1 MSASA
6 NPDIVT
12 DGLVLC
18 LDAADKKS
26 YSGSGTT
33 WTDRS
38 GNGNSG
44 TLTNGP
50 TFDSGN
56 GGSIDFDGTND
67 HITTSLDLSWND
79 TSDASVFITV
89 TPASLQTRAIIG
101 KGNSQWEWQINQDN
115 AGLQLVY
122 WNTGGSHSNGPIT
135 TISNVFE
142 ANVTVSVGI
151 VWSSSD
157 NKHYFYKNGVQV
169 GNNTWTDASI
179 NQNRSNGV
187 HIGGNIYQWGLGGN
201 YWSGTIHNAVLYDKA
216 LTDAEVLQNY
226 NATKSRFNL

>member
-1 MSASA
+1 MSAHA
-6 NPDIVT
+6 NPDIVS

-18 LDAADKKS
+18 LDAGDRKS

-38 GNGNSG
+38 GNEKNG
-44 TLTNGP
+44 TLANSP
-50 TFDSGN
+50 SYDSSY
-56 GGSIDFDGTND
+56 GGGISFDGAND

-79 TSDASVFITV
+79 TSDASVFVTV
-89 TPASLQTRAIIG
+89 TPASSQTRPIIG
-101 KGNSQWEWQINQDN
+101 KGNSQWEWQINQQGS
-115 AGLQLVY
+115 GLQLVY
-122 WNTGGSHSNGPIT
+122 WNTSGSHTNGPIT

-142 ANVTVSVGI
+142 ANVTVSVGT
-151 VWSSSD
+151 VWNSSD

-187 HIGGNIYQWGLGGN
+187 HLGGNIYQWGLGGN
-201 YWSGTIHNAVLYDKA
+201 YWSGIIHNATLYNKA
-216 LTDAEVLQNY
+216 LTAAEVLQNY
-226 NATKSRFNL
+226 NATKSRFE